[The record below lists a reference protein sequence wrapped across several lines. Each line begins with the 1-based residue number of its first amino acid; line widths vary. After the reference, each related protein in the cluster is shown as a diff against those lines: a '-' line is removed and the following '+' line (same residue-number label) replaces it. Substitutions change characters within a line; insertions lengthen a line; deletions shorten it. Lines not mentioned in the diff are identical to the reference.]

1 MIRLRL
7 IRKFAERLNNVDLS
21 KFRVGDVVELSDREA
36 QILIAAGWGEIAI
49 GTTEPRNRNNRAT
62 EPRRVGH

>member
-21 KFRVGDVVELSDREA
+21 KWQVGDVLELSDREA

-49 GTTEPRNRNNRAT
+49 APTEPRSS
-62 EPRRVGH
+62 EE